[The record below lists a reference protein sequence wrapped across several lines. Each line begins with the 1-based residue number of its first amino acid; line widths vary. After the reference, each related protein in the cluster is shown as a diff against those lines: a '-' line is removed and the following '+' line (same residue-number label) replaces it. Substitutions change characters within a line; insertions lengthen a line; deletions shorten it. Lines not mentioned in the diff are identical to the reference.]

1 MDSNHSIENKFNK
14 LIVFSVTKDTEIKIS
29 AKATKKVSEL
39 VEMLNARLIELEA
52 ELNKEIEF
60 QNNQIIK
67 F

>member
-1 MDSNHSIENKFNK
+1 
-14 LIVFSVTKDTEIKIS
+14 
-29 AKATKKVSEL
+29 
-39 VEMLNARLIELEA
+39 MLNARLIELEA